1 MASFIALNLSLISS
15 FDGGVT
21 AFGISDY
28 GCSNKIN
35 DNLLSLLSHSR
46 RESLSFSNRSLLVLQ
61 AAASATSSSG
71 SSSHNNNNNNNSGPS
86 SRSSHAQPTTSFT
99 ARESAVLV
107 DWEPVSELDRRIDDG
122 MLFEHDK
129 TTTSSSKSHQR
140 SHRDRNNHQ
149 HSSSNHQ
156 DSAATPTFR
165 GIFCGYRMTS
175 YEYQRLKSAH
185 PANDHD
191 VPLNELN

>member
-1 MASFIALNLSLISS
+1 
-15 FDGGVT
+15 
-21 AFGISDY
+21 
-28 GCSNKIN
+28 
-35 DNLLSLLSHSR
+35 
-46 RESLSFSNRSLLVLQ
+46 
-61 AAASATSSSG
+61 
-71 SSSHNNNNNNNSGPS
+71 
-86 SRSSHAQPTTSFT
+86 
-99 ARESAVLV
+99 VLV
-107 DWEPVSELDRRIDDG
+107 DWEPVSELDRRMDDG
-122 MLFEHDK
+122 MLFEHY
-129 TTTSSSKSHQR
+129 TTTSSSSSKSHQR
-140 SHRDRNNHQ
+140 SHSDRNNNQ